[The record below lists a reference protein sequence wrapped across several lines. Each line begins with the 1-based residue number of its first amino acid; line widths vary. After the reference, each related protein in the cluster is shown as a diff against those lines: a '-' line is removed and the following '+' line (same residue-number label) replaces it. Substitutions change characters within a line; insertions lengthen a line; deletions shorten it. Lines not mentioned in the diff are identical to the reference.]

1 MPHTPDLTITPMNI
15 TDIKSALPEYA
26 KDIKLNL
33 SSVLRED
40 RQSGLSL
47 NQIYGVA
54 LASVFA
60 TQNTTLIEAFLNDA
74 RDLVSTEVIMAAK
87 TAATLMGMNNIYYR
101 FIHLINDPQYQKMP
115 AGLRMNMMV
124 NPGVDKLDFELMS
137 IAVSAING
145 CGLCIDS
152 HEKMLIKAGA
162 KPEGI
167 QHAIKIAAVI
177 NGLAQVQILL

>member
-1 MPHTPDLTITPMNI
+1 MNI

-40 RQSGLSL
+40 PQSGLTLS
-47 NQIYGVA
+47 QIYGVA

-60 TQNTTLIEAFLNDA
+60 TQHKTLIQAFLNDA
-74 RDLVSTEVIMAAK
+74 QELVSPEIITAAK
-87 TAATLMGMNNIYYR
+87 IAATIMGMNNIYYR
-101 FIHLINDPQYQKMP
+101 FVHLASDAQYQKMP
-115 AGLRMNMMV
+115 AGLRMNMM
-124 NPGVDKLDFELMS
+124 GQSGIDKVDFELMS

-162 KPEGI
+162 KPEGV

-177 NGLAQVQILL
+177 NGLKQVQVLN